1 MENGRKSS
9 FLKGINTMYIIVGL
23 GNPGQQYEMTRH
35 NVGFEVVEQFAYD
48 NQIKIQTLKH
58 KALTGQGIFEG
69 NKVILAR
76 PMTYMNLSGES
87 VRALLDFYKETTDH
101 LIVIYDDCSM
111 EIGKLRI
118 REKGSAGGHNGI
130 KSIIQHLGTDSFIR
144 IKVGIGQ
151 KPEGWNLAD
160 YVLGKFTPDEIPIMK
175 KSIVAASRTI
185 ENIIKMG
192 TYKAMN
198 EINRL

>member
-160 YVLGKFTPDEIPIMK
+160 YVLGKFTPDEIPNMK